1 LVPTVGQIDALARL
15 FIRTGSVIA
24 SSREH
29 VVSGLVQRL
38 GSLSF
43 VTDNADCFGG
53 RPFPRNGRII
63 SFGSH
68 EVYVGTERA
77 CRYPEQ
83 VLVAADP
90 PSHMLARAGRSAHPV
105 ESAEVMMTAP
115 AAPPA
120 GGASKGAAADV
131 PPEPERTKRSACPPL
146 ERAEN
151 LAGTSGMSAR
161 DQPLI
166 SIINQLLE
174 QVQSDDDP
182 EQAKELLE
190 GTR

>member
-1 LVPTVGQIDALARL
+1 VGHIDALAGVY
-15 FIRTGSVIA
+15 IWMGSVIA
-24 SSREH
+24 SSGER

-43 VTDNADCFGG
+43 ITDNTGCFGG

-90 PSHMLARAGRSAHPV
+90 PSHMLARAGLSARLV
-105 ESAEVMMTAP
+105 ESA
-115 AAPPA
+115 
-120 GGASKGAAADV
+120 
-131 PPEPERTKRSACPPL
+131 
-146 ERAEN
+146 
-151 LAGTSGMSAR
+151 
-161 DQPLI
+161 
-166 SIINQLLE
+166 
-174 QVQSDDDP
+174 
-182 EQAKELLE
+182 
-190 GTR
+190 

>member
-1 LVPTVGQIDALARL
+1 VGQIDALARV

-24 SSREH
+24 SSGER

-43 VTDNADCFGG
+43 VTDNAGCFIG

-83 VLVAADP
+83 VLVVADP
-90 PSHMLARAGRSAHPV
+90 LSHMLAHAGRSARPV
-105 ESAEVMMTAP
+105 ESAEVMMT
-115 AAPPA
+115 
-120 GGASKGAAADV
+120 D
-131 PPEPERTKRSACPPL
+131 
-146 ERAEN
+146 
-151 LAGTSGMSAR
+151 TS
-161 DQPLI
+161 QTYL
-166 SIINQLLE
+166 
-174 QVQSDDDP
+174 
-182 EQAKELLE
+182 
-190 GTR
+190 